1 MSTYDNQTGRL
12 PPQSLLQQHYVIVGQ
27 AGKGGM
33 GAVYQ
38 AIDTYGPNRRRVAI
52 KEMSQGQL
60 SGEELREATEQFR
73 REFTMLSRLSHP
85 NLPRIYDAFTERG
98 RSYLVMDYIDGKT
111 LFQLLKESDNRPL
124 PVLQVLDYA
133 SQLCDVL
140 AYLHQQQPAI
150 IFRDLKPTNVMVTP
164 NGHVFLIDFG
174 IARFFKEGQEQDTV
188 FLGSPGYA
196 APEQHGTAQTN
207 PRSDLY
213 SLGATLHCCL
223 TGRDPYHA
231 EDRFAFPPVRQYNP
245 QVPLEFDLLIQRL
258 LALDE
263 QQRPASAIE
272 VQQALTK
279 IRQQATDDTRAISP
293 TMPPI
298 PLPQMSPSPALDAT
312 QYSRPAPPSN
322 QGPPT
327 LPPAATVPSAPPV
340 YSGRSLVAPPAAPSG
355 PIITRIWTPSFIT
368 VFGLLL
374 VLTIGGSILTL
385 NAISFD
391 HVVEFGLSLL
401 LLGVIIFGGTQV
413 RDPIPRGTLILTG
426 LAVLLFG
433 FAFTVQTL
441 YDLQLSQITLP
452 LANLFRTIG
461 LVAASLLSLLWLAR
475 SNSLA
480 DRIILLIVFGIAV
493 AFALV
498 QYPFIEFANPATRL
512 IKDILLQVA
521 LIVLLLGVLV
531 AIQMERVR
539 TSTGGTYEERR

>member
-60 SGEELREATEQFR
+60 SGEELRVATEQFR

-111 LFQLLKESDNRPL
+111 LFQLLKESDSRPL

-340 YSGRSLVAPPAAPSG
+340 YSGRSLAS
-355 PIITRIWTPSFIT
+355 PITAGSSSIFTRIWTPSFSI
-368 VFGLLL
+368 VFGILL
-374 VLTIGGSILTL
+374 VLTVGGSILTL
-385 NAISFD
+385 SAISFD

-413 RDPIPRGTLILTG
+413 RGPIPRGILILTG

-433 FAFTVQTL
+433 FAFAVQTL

-512 IKDILLQVA
+512 IKDLLLQVA

-531 AIQMERVR
+531 ATQMERVR
-539 TSTGGTYEERR
+539 TSTSYQQ